1 MFPVESVVPKRLVDE
16 AVVAKLFVVVALV
29 EVELSAVKFWR
40 VEEPFTRRLARVP
53 RPLMNV
59 VPKFA
64 AVANIFVELA
74 VVAKRLVVVALVPVA
89 FVKLKLPRIPVPRLK
104 LVEKR
109 LVLDAVV
116 ANERVV
122 VALVEVEL
130 SAVKFWRVELPFTKR
145 LAIVESPFTNS
156 LPVLKVVAKRLVEDA
171 VVAKKF
177 VLVAFVVV
185 EFPTLRSERV
195 EDENTMIP
203 PPPFGVMSELVEVA
217 HLEFGVVWVAQALFD
232 AETSPAAF
240 AERQPVPVARKRF
253 EVEAVF
259 VKRVVEV
266 ALVVVERVAVKKP
279 RVPMPRLKFVPKKL
293 VELAVVAKKLVVV
306 AFVPVAFR
314 EKMKSVVEAS
324 PLSVTWKSVVE
335 ALSVISNTRAPVA
348 LVDAKSV
355 KRDDGVEVPI
365 ATRVSF
371 NPPAPLEL
379 PHTVR
384 TLMSSICAE
393 YD

>member
-1 MFPVESVVPKRLVDE
+1 MNLGKVAEELFPYTLKLFTVPAVLLESMKKPRSLRPYIERVPFAVDEIPSSVVDTAAVELKLIRPPLIVRLPRLPVVANRLVEE
-16 AVVAKLFVVVALV
+16 AVVAKLFVVVAAV
-29 EVELSAVKFWR
+29 PVAFTKVKFWS
-40 VEEPFTRRLARVP
+40 VEEPVTRRLPRVP
-53 RPLMNV
+53 RPV
-59 VPKFA
+59 VVRVLPPSERA
-64 AVANIFVELA
+64 PVM
-74 VVAKRLVVVALVPVA
+74 VVAPRYAL
-89 FVKLKLPRIPVPRLK
+89 
-104 LVEKR
+104 
-109 LVLDAVV
+109 
-116 ANERVV
+116 
-122 VALVEVEL
+122 
-130 SAVKFWRVELPFTKR
+130 
-145 LAIVESPFTNS
+145 
-156 LPVLKVVAKRLVEDA
+156 VAKRLVEEA

-177 VLVAFVVV
+177 VEVAFVVV

-203 PPPFGVMSELVEVA
+203 PPPFGVMSLPVEVA
-217 HLEFGVVWVAQALFD
+217 HLEFGV
-232 AETSPAAF
+232 SPAPVKQ
-240 AERQPVPVARKRF
+240 AEPVDETRPEAEAVRQPEPVARKRF